1 MEYSFSNR
9 GMYANTRIAARPR
22 FAMIAMVAACLALT
36 ACKDDVT
43 TASTGTPASPASSSS
58 GQSTGVAL
66 SGAPKTTAT
75 AGSNYLYQPSLTQGS
90 GDVTFSVSGMPKWA
104 TFDSSTGVLTGT
116 PATADE
122 GKSGAITITATNG
135 MSSASVGPFTIQ
147 VNAPTA
153 VTAATISLAWNAP
166 TQNADGTPITGLAGF
181 HIYYGTTAGALS
193 TTVNVS
199 SASTTTYVLKGLTH
213 GTYYFSVV
221 AYNTNGQ
228 DSKSSN
234 MATTT
239 I

>member
-9 GMYANTRIAARPR
+9 GMYANKRIAAHPR

-43 TASTGTPASPASSSS
+43 TASTGTPASSSS

-66 SGAPKTTAT
+66 AGAPLTTAT

-90 GDVTFSVSGMPKWA
+90 GDVTFSVAGMPKWA

-116 PATADE
+116 PATSDE
-122 GKSGAITITATNG
+122 GKTGPITITATNG
-135 MSSASVGPFTIQ
+135 TSSASVGPFTIQ

-153 VTAATISLAWNAP
+153 ATVSLAWNAP
-166 TQNADGTPITGLAGF
+166 TTNADGTPITGLAGF

-199 SASTTTYVLKGLTH
+199 SPSTTTYVVKGLTH

-221 AYNTNGQ
+221 AYNTSGQ

>member
-9 GMYANTRIAARPR
+9 RMYANTRIAARPR

-43 TASTGTPASPASSSS
+43 TASTGTPAASSS

-66 SGAPKTTAT
+66 SGAPPTTAT

-116 PATADE
+116 PATSDE
-122 GKSGAITITATNG
+122 GKTGAITITATNG
-135 MSSASVGPFTIQ
+135 MSTASVGPFTIQ

-153 VTAATISLAWNAP
+153 ATAATVSLAWNAP

-199 SASTTTYVLKGLTH
+199 SPSTTTYVLKGLTH

-221 AYNTNGQ
+221 AYNTSGQ

>member
-1 MEYSFSNR
+1 
-9 GMYANTRIAARPR
+9 MYANTRIAAHPR

-43 TASTGTPASPASSSS
+43 TASTGTPASPVSPASSSS

-66 SGAPKTTAT
+66 SGAPQTTAT
-75 AGSNYLYQPSLTQGS
+75 AGSNYLFQPSLTQGS
-90 GDVTFSVSGMPKWA
+90 GNVTFSVSGMPKWA
-104 TFDSSTGVLTGT
+104 TFNSSTGALTGT
-116 PATADE
+116 PATSDE
-122 GKSGAITITATNG
+122 GKTGPITITATNG
-135 MSSASVGPFTIQ
+135 ASTASVGPFTIQ

-153 VTAATISLAWNAP
+153 ATAATVSLAWNAP

-193 TTVNVS
+193 TTVTVS
-199 SASTTTYVLKGLTH
+199 SPSTTTYVVKGLTH

-221 AYNTNGQ
+221 AYNTLGQ

>member
-9 GMYANTRIAARPR
+9 GMYANNRIAAHPR
-22 FAMIAMVAACLALT
+22 FAMIAMAVACLALT

-43 TASTGTPASPASSSS
+43 TASTGTPASTSS
-58 GQSTGVAL
+58 GQSTGVVL

-116 PATADE
+116 PATSDE
-122 GKSGAITITATNG
+122 GKTGPITITATNG
-135 MSSASVGPFTIQ
+135 ASSASVGPFTIQ

-153 VTAATISLAWNAP
+153 ATAATVSLAWNAP

-199 SASTTTYVLKGLTH
+199 SPTTTTYVLQGLTH

-221 AYNTNGQ
+221 AHNTSGQ